1 MNFEKLEFVILENY
15 KKRNFFEIL
24 KNNKITILA
33 SRTDNKSGILQHK
46 RRKYYYYV
54 QEYKFN
60 TETMQLE
67 TLKIPKM
74 IIELMEDF

>member
-1 MNFEKLEFVILENY
+1 MNFEKLEFLILENY
-15 KKRNFFEIL
+15 KKQNFFVIL

-33 SRTDNKSGILQHK
+33 SRTDNKSGIIQHK

-67 TLKIPKM
+67 DLKQPK
-74 IIELMEDF
+74 ITIELMEEF